1 MKPQSGLGEMEKKLM
16 SIMRLKNTDQIWMK
30 SKATEIEKEN
40 LIYGYIDD
48 EEVGFETESEWE
60 ETLHSGRGVG
70 IWV

>member
-1 MKPQSGLGEMEKKLM
+1 MEKKLM

-48 EEVGFETESEWE
+48 
-60 ETLHSGRGVG
+60 
-70 IWV
+70 